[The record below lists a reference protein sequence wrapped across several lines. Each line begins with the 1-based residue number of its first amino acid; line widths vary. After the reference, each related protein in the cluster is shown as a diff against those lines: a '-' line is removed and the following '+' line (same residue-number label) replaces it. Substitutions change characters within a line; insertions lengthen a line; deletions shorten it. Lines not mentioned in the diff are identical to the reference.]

1 MKKFLFATT
10 MLAVGAFALAPAAN
24 AGVIVHDSIAEFL
37 PISTAGQ
44 GQAVSTNGPAVLG
57 GLKAGRSNPAAM
69 FDNSLTSVYTL
80 GLGGTGGG
88 GILEL
93 AITPTTNF
101 ITSGSVI
108 ELTNIGSGHAE
119 RAFIYLG
126 VDGGAY
132 ELIGEIFQNE
142 NAGGAGVVNAGN
154 PNASLSFVT
163 LAGRNTTF
171 SLTVTNGAGPFNT
184 LKLVDNSPFTGP
196 GGALLLDRDGFDI
209 AELEITSNS
218 VAVPEPA
225 TLALFG
231 AGLLGL
237 GLARRRRA

>member
-10 MLAVGAFALAPAAN
+10 MLAVGAFAVAPAAN

-44 GQAVSTNGPAVLG
+44 GLAVQTLVPVLG
-57 GLKAGRSNPAAM
+57 PLKAGRSNPAAM

-126 VDGGAY
+126 VDGGSY

-184 LKLVDNSPFTGP
+184 LKLVDNSPYVGA

-209 AELEITSNS
+209 AELEVTSNS